1 MLIRGRQFFGYWF
14 KRTRSQFFGFVGWP
28 KDISS
33 TCFCAC
39 PDAPISFFFQC
50 NKFQNT
56 NSPRKNNLQILKIHV
71 VDFLI
76 QKCGLN
82 FTEDEIFRMIGI
94 IKTNAVHVE
103 KPMFKEQKISGH
115 VVYPTVSFMSHSC
128 VSNARCW

>member
-1 MLIRGRQFFGYWF
+1 MAIDLKEQEANSLVSWVDQKTFRLHV
-14 KRTRSQFFGFVGWP
+14 FVHAQMP
-28 KDISS
+28 
-33 TCFCAC
+33 
-39 PDAPISFFFQC
+39 PYHFFFQC

>member
-1 MLIRGRQFFGYWF
+1 M
-14 KRTRSQFFGFVGWP
+14 
-28 KDISS
+28 
-33 TCFCAC
+33 
-39 PDAPISFFFQC
+39 
-50 NKFQNT
+50 
-56 NSPRKNNLQILKIHV
+56 
-71 VDFLI
+71 DFLI